1 MVNSFMFNFCRKPT
15 LEDKIRGI
23 LRTQLEVFLNGG
35 AAYASTMITKN
46 IMKEIKN
53 YIKENNNE

>member
-1 MVNSFMFNFCRKPT
+1 MFNFNCKPT
-15 LEDKIRGI
+15 LEDKIRCV
-23 LRTQLEVFLNGG
+23 LRTQIEFYQNADASL
-35 AAYASTMITKN
+35 AATMITKS

>member
-1 MVNSFMFNFCRKPT
+1 MFNFRCKPT

-23 LRTQLEVFLNGG
+23 LRTQLELYLNAG

-46 IMKEIKN
+46 IMKEIEN

>member
-1 MVNSFMFNFCRKPT
+1 MFNFRCKPT

-53 YIKENNNE
+53 YIKENNDE